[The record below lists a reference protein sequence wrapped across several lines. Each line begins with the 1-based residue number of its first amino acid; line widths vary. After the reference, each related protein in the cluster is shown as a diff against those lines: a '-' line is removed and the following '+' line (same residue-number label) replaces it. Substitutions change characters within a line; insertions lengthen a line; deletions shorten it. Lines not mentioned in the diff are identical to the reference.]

1 MKLQRSNVFFLQDK
15 MQDAVAAAELAYNI
29 VEALRLYAD
38 NSDCRLLSAMLA
50 GDVRPFIWADQNSLI
65 EKIRVRCYHI
75 FHFLA
80 FIAPIIPGLAIR
92 ISMHCVN

>member
-1 MKLQRSNVFFLQDK
+1 

-65 EKIRVRCYHI
+65 EKIRVYCFI
-75 FHFLA
+75 FFTYLHLLHQSFHW
-80 FIAPIIPGLAIR
+80 LAIR